1 MTQTEKE
8 VEDELIRAM
17 REEIKKALA
26 EERCDSIY
34 AEGRAADR
42 DADCERRERTMMSL
56 IAASVRTQRLY
67 FVVRSAIMSLIS
79 AFIALIV
86 VWYLGAIGVAQAVFL
101 GISMFVVSLVVSRLF
116 DKHIVKLSGRI
127 VEYLNKHRRARSFV
141 LRNL

>member
-1 MTQTEKE
+1 M
-8 VEDELIRAM
+8 IRAM

-26 EERCDSIY
+26 EEKCDPVY
-34 AEGRAADR
+34 AESRAADR

-116 DKHIVKLSGRI
+116 DKHIVKLSERI

-141 LRNL
+141 LKNL